1 MRHRFPKPSQSVTNE
16 RKAKLRIPHATPI
29 LQRRR
34 HRHARAA
41 LPLLLRV
48 LLRVPVSRVPLRHG
62 RLPVALLRRKALL
75 RRGRVPRRRPAPAS
89 VVDGGHGA
97 VGGDV
102 LGARA
107 AAAVRAPAA
116 AQDAEDER
124 AAETG
129 RQTDDEGEVLVDP
142 GFDFVADGAVAAALL
157 KPLVCV
163 LG

>member
-1 MRHRFPKPSQSVTNE
+1 MRPRFPKPSQSVTNK

-62 RLPVALLRRKALL
+62 RLPVALL

-157 KPLVCV
+157 KLLVCV

>member
-1 MRHRFPKPSQSVTNE
+1 MRPRFPKPSQSVTNK

-34 HRHARAA
+34 HRHARAP
-41 LPLLLRV
+41 LPLLLL
-48 LLRVPVSRVPLRHG
+48 LLRVARISLRHI
-62 RLPVALLRRKALL
+62 RLPIALLRRRGRIPSLL
-75 RRGRVPRRRPAPAS
+75 RRPTPAPI
-89 VVDGGHGA
+89 VDSRHGT

-102 LGARA
+102 LGPRA
-107 AAAVRAPAA
+107 SAAVRAPAA

-124 AAETG
+124 AAEAG
-129 RQTDDEGEVLVDP
+129 CETDDEGEVLVDP